1 MGADGSRLRHDA
13 LVYASDD
20 EYVHVCLQFL
30 RQGLH
35 SGEAAVVAHTR
46 RGLALL
52 RSALGADASAVTFVD
67 VGAAY
72 TRPVRTLAAY
82 HAVMAEELRRAPSVR
97 VVADVQFGPDPGEWP
112 TWTGYEA
119 ALNRSFA
126 HLPARVLCT
135 YDGALLPEPVR
146 EDVWRTH
153 PGVVDGGRRRASGS
167 YQQPDRLLREL
178 APEPDRTVE
187 LRAMP
192 AGADEEEFRE
202 RLARELVA
210 DAVPPAKA
218 LDMLLACTE
227 VFRNAERHGG
237 GVAAV
242 RVGRAGG
249 RFVCEVVDRG
259 NGFDDPLAGYLAP
272 RPGAGAGMWVAR
284 QLVWQIDHVRAADG
298 FTARIRL

>member
-1 MGADGSRLRHDA
+1 MDADGSRLRHGA

-20 EYVHVCLQFL
+20 EYVQTCLRFL

-52 RSALGADASAVTFVD
+52 RGALGADASAVTFVD

-82 HAVMAEELRRAPSVR
+82 HSVMAEELGRAPSVR
-97 VVADVQFGPDPGEWP
+97 VVADVQFGPDAGEWP

-135 YDGALLPEPVR
+135 YDGASLPEPVR
-146 EDVWRTH
+146 EGVWRTH
-153 PGVVDGGRRRASGS
+153 PGVVVDGEWQASTT
-167 YQQPDRLLREL
+167 YEVPERLLREL
-178 APEPDRTVE
+178 ARAPEPLTQLRPVE
-187 LRAMP
+187 VTDD
-192 AGADEEEFRE
+192 DERFRE
-202 RLARELVA
+202 ALARVLAAET
-210 DAVPPAKA
+210 VPPAKA
-218 LDMLLACTE
+218 LDMLLASTE
-227 VFRNAERHGG
+227 VHRNAVLHGG
-237 GVAAV
+237 GVTAV

-259 NGFDDPLAGYLAP
+259 PGFDDASAGFLAP
-272 RPGAGAGMWVAR
+272 RPGVGAGLWVAR
-284 QLVWQIDHVRAADG
+284 QLVWQIDHFRAADG